1 MWHDEWVLADL
12 GSGKDC
18 SLVLASTYPF
28 KRVVGGEHAP
38 LLRRCL
44 AGEPAKPAGK
54 MNCLD
59 PEVVAGDAL
68 GYLLPEDDHLF
79 VYCSTPSRRSSSPG
93 CVDWLATA
101 PLAGKGRMRCFVQQP
116 RIWATRIDLGRLIKT
131 TQPVALRPRAFDC
144 FSHSQLET
152 FLFDVYTTL

>member
-12 GSGKDC
+12 GSVKDC
-18 SLVLASTYPF
+18 SLVTYPF
-28 KRVVGGEHAP
+28 KRVVGGKHAP
-38 LLRRCL
+38 SFADALRANLRNL
-44 AGEPAKPAGK
+44 AGK

-59 PEVVAGDAL
+59 PEVVAGDAT
-68 GYLLPEDDHLF
+68 GYLLPKDEHLF
-79 VYCSTPSRRSSSPG
+79 VYCSTPSRRSSPPG

-101 PLAGKGRMRCFVQQP
+101 PLAGNGRMRCFVQQP
-116 RIWATRIDLGRLIKT
+116 RIWATRIDRGRLIKT
-131 TQPVALRPRAFDC
+131 TQPVALCPRAFDC